1 MSTSNQGLK
10 THSVYNARNWMRNPE
25 TQEVI
30 KGQDGSPI
38 LNPID
43 SVYEN
48 SIIIHQRVTNA
59 EVAGQL
65 PELLTANTVKKLS
78 ETYKDLKFL
87 KDTDYPLHTDDNI
100 AINVNHVTG
109 SGVEVIE
116 YRYKVPSAGK
126 EEDFP
131 TQQ

>member
-1 MSTSNQGLK
+1 
-10 THSVYNARNWMRNPE
+10 MRNPE
-25 TQEVI
+25 TQKVI
-30 KGQDGSPI
+30 KGQDGNPI

-59 EVAGQL
+59 EIAGQL
-65 PELLTANTVKKLS
+65 PELLTANTVKALS

-87 KDTDYPLHTDDNI
+87 KDTDYPLHTDESL

-116 YRYKVPSAGK
+116 YRYKVPSGGK

-131 TQQ
+131 TQE